1 MQENPNSA
9 GQYSSARPRAP
20 PRGRR
25 NGGRKTTKLRP
36 RMRILEPSGRRRHLR
51 LGGAAFVA
59 IVLGWPPVVAQDRRA
74 SEAELS
80 AVRKEIKELQNK
92 IARETTRRDEG
103 ARALRTAE
111 VEIAVAT
118 RKLAEV
124 RGNLKAEAS
133 TRRDLTRETERA
145 NRSLAAE
152 KDALA
157 RQVRSSYMA
166 GREELTKLLLSQE
179 SPASLGR
186 MLVYY
191 DYYNRARSARIG
203 AVAGEL
209 RKLAELDAATARVEA
224 QLEAL
229 EAAQA
234 SEVAAL
240 EKSRNERRAIVAKLD
255 EEIRDGTAAVSKLRA
270 EEQRLAD
277 LVRRL
282 SELMAG
288 FPVDGDEPFAK
299 TKGKLAWPVQGR
311 LAGDFGQPRGGGP
324 VKWNGVLLE
333 APAGTPVVAVHRG
346 RVAFA
351 DWLTGLG
358 LLVIVDH
365 GGGYM
370 SLYGHNEALL
380 KESGDWV
387 EPGEPIAQVGDTGGQ
402 SRPGLYFEI
411 RFKGEPVDPNPW
423 MAKRPA
429 SR

>member
-1 MQENPNSA
+1 M
-9 GQYSSARPRAP
+9 
-20 PRGRR
+20 
-25 NGGRKTTKLRP
+25 
-36 RMRILEPSGRRRHLR
+36 
-51 LGGAAFVA
+51 LGSTL
-59 IVLGWPPVVAQDRRA
+59 VLAQDRRE

-80 AVRKEIKELQNK
+80 AVRKEIKALQDR

-103 ARALRTAE
+103 ARELRAAE
-111 VEIAVAT
+111 VAIAAAT

-124 RGNLKAEAS
+124 RADLKVEVSA
-133 TRRDLTRETERA
+133 RRDLERQSERA
-145 NRSLAAE
+145 SRSLAAE

-166 GREELTKLLLSQE
+166 GREELFKLLLSQE
-179 SPASLGR
+179 SPAALGR
-186 MLVYY
+186 MLVYF
-191 DYYNRARSARIG
+191 DYYNRARSQRIA

-209 RKLAELDAATARVEA
+209 AKLEELDAATARVEA
-224 QLEAL
+224 QLATL

-234 SEVAAL
+234 REVATL
-240 EKSRNERRAIVAKLD
+240 EKSRDERRAVVAKLD
-255 EEIRDGTAAVSKLRA
+255 ASVRDGNAAVAKLRA

-277 LVRRL
+277 LVQRL
-282 SELMAG
+282 SEVMAG
-288 FPVDGDEPFAK
+288 FPVDTEEPFARS
-299 TKGKLAWPVQGR
+299 KGKLAWPVQGR
-311 LAGDFGQPRGGGP
+311 IAGDYGQARGAGP

-333 APAGTPVVAVHRG
+333 AAAGTPVRAVHRG

-351 DWLTGLG
+351 DWLQGLG

-387 EPGEPIAQVGDTGGQ
+387 EPGEALAQVGDTGGQ

-411 RFKGEPVDPNPW
+411 RSNGEPVNPNAW
-423 MAKRPA
+423 MAKRPGA
-429 SR
+429 P

>member
-1 MQENPNSA
+1 
-9 GQYSSARPRAP
+9 
-20 PRGRR
+20 
-25 NGGRKTTKLRP
+25 
-36 RMRILEPSGRRRHLR
+36 MRLLEPSGRLR
-51 LGGAAFVA
+51 LATLGGAALVA
-59 IVLGWPPVVAQDRRA
+59 AALQLPLAVAQDKRA

-80 AVRKEIKELQNK
+80 AVRKEIKELQEK
-92 IARETTRRDEG
+92 ITRETTRRDED

-111 VEIAVAT
+111 IEIAAAT

-124 RGNLKAEAS
+124 SGDLKAQETA
-133 TRRDLTRETERA
+133 RRDLTRETERA

-152 KDALA
+152 QEALA

-179 SPASLGR
+179 SPAALGR
-186 MLVYY
+186 MLVYF

-209 RKLAELDAATARVEA
+209 EKLAELDAATARVEA
-224 QLEAL
+224 ELAEL

-234 SEVAAL
+234 RDVAAL
-240 EKSRNERRAIVAKLD
+240 EKSRNERRAVVAKLD
-255 EEIRDGTAAVSKLRA
+255 EEIRDGNAAVSKLRA
-270 EEQRLAD
+270 QEQRLAD

-282 SELMAG
+282 SEAMAG
-288 FPVDGDEPFAK
+288 FPVDSDEPFAK
-299 TKGKLAWPVQGR
+299 SKGRLGWPVQGR
-311 LAGDFGQPRGGGP
+311 LAGDYGQPPGAGP

-333 APAGTPVVAVHRG
+333 AAAGTPVRAVHRG

-380 KESGDWV
+380 KEPGDWV

-402 SRPGLYFEI
+402 ARPGLYFEI
-411 RFKGEPVDPNPW
+411 RFNGEPVDPNPW
-423 MAKRPA
+423 LTKRSA
-429 SR
+429 TR

>member
-1 MQENPNSA
+1 
-9 GQYSSARPRAP
+9 
-20 PRGRR
+20 
-25 NGGRKTTKLRP
+25 
-36 RMRILEPSGRRRHLR
+36 MRILEPSGRRRQFR
-51 LGGAAFVA
+51 LGGAALVA

-80 AVRKEIKELQNK
+80 AVRKEIKELQEK
-92 IARETTRRDEG
+92 ITRETTRRDAG

-111 VEIAVAT
+111 VEIAAAT

-124 RGNLKAEAS
+124 RGDLKAEVS
-133 TRRDLTRETERA
+133 VRRDLTRKTERA

-157 RQVRSSYMA
+157 RQVRSSYIA

-186 MLVYY
+186 MLVYF

-209 RKLAELDAATARVEA
+209 QKLAELDAETSRVEA
-224 QLEAL
+224 QLAVL

-234 SEVAAL
+234 REVAAL
-240 EKSRNERRAIVAKLD
+240 EKSRNERRVVVAKLD

-299 TKGKLAWPVQGR
+299 SKGKLAWPVPGR
-311 LAGDFGQPRGGGP
+311 LAGDFGQPRGAGP

-333 APAGTPVVAVHRG
+333 AVAGTPVRAVHRG

-411 RFKGEPVDPNPW
+411 RFKGEPVDPNAW

-429 SR
+429 AR

>member
-1 MQENPNSA
+1 MPSA
-9 GQYSSARPRAP
+9 SPVIPSLVRVGEPA
-20 PRGRR
+20 GRR
-25 NGGRKTTKLRP
+25 GV
-36 RMRILEPSGRRRHLR
+36 SR
-51 LGGAAFVA
+51 LVAAVVVA
-59 IVLGWPPVVAQDRRA
+59 ALLGWSLAAAQDRRQ

-80 AVRKEIKELQNK
+80 AVRKEIKALQEK

-103 ARALRTAE
+103 TRALRASE
-111 VEIAVAT
+111 VEIAAAT

-124 RGNLKAEAS
+124 SGNVRTQEKRRRELEVQTAS
-133 TRRDLTRETERA
+133 A
-145 NRSLAAE
+145 NRRLGAE

-179 SPASLGR
+179 SPAALGR
-186 MLVYY
+186 MLVYF
-191 DYYNRARSARIG
+191 DYYNRARSARIA

-209 RKLAELDAATARVEA
+209 AKLAELDAERARVQAE
-224 QLEAL
+224 LTAL
-229 EAAQA
+229 AETQA
-234 SEVAAL
+234 KEVAAL
-240 EKSRNERRAIVAKLD
+240 EKSRDERRALVAKLD
-255 EEIRDGTAAVSKLRA
+255 GEIRDGNAAVTKLRN

-277 LVRRL
+277 LVKRL
-282 SELMAG
+282 SEVMAG
-288 FPVDGDEPFAK
+288 FPVDTDEPFAK
-299 TKGKLAWPVQGR
+299 SKGKLAWPVQGR
-311 LAGDFGQPRGGGP
+311 LAGDYGQPRGAGP

-333 APAGTPVVAVHRG
+333 AAAGTTVRAIHRG

-351 DWLTGLG
+351 DWLQGLG

-402 SRPGLYFEI
+402 ARPGLYFEI
-411 RFKGEPVDPNPW
+411 RSNGEPVNPNAW

-429 SR
+429 AP